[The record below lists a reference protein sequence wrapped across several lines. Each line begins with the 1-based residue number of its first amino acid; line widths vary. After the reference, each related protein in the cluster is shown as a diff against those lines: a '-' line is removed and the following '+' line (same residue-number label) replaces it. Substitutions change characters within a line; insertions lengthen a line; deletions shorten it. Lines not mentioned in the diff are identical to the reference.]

1 MPADPLSHR
10 ASNSLSATGS
20 KFFKTHASM
29 STVGWNM
36 YSTGIGRGTERRKCH
51 LRPLSLHVHTDS
63 LHAHMRMQGG
73 GQTERGTHT
82 VPTFAL

>member
-1 MPADPLSHR
+1 
-10 ASNSLSATGS
+10 
-20 KFFKTHASM
+20 
-29 STVGWNM
+29 M

-51 LRPLSLHVHTDS
+51 LRPPSLHVHTDS

-73 GQTERGTHT
+73 EQTERGTHT